1 MLLVRHRLVAVLVAV
16 GAVAVGA
23 LAFGAGPRPANDER
37 LAPAGDS
44 SVEAKARSR
53 SELAVIRAAGKP
65 DDRLN
70 RVLKPVV
77 EAAVLLTLVCLLA
90 VHWCSRSLYQLRQR
104 DIVALCAAPRGPP
117 ARPV

>member
-1 MLLVRHRLVAVLVAV
+1 M
-16 GAVAVGA
+16 
-23 LAFGAGPRPANDER
+23 
-37 LAPAGDS
+37 
-44 SVEAKARSR
+44 
-53 SELAVIRAAGKP
+53 
-65 DDRLN
+65 
-70 RVLKPVV
+70 LKPVV